1 MRYFT
6 LLVLILL
13 NSSVIFSNSVNL
25 TANEI
30 MDQVD
35 QRSVPDTMTAQIRL
49 TLINKKNRKRVRH
62 LMTYAKEID
71 QDDYQVLFFRSPA
84 DVKGTGFLTIDY
96 NDPQRDNAQ
105 WLYLPALQKVK
116 RIATTDQHRD
126 FIGSDFSYA
135 DISGFELDDYQFNRL
150 SDVTI
155 KSKNMNT
162 YQIEAVPNSDALI
175 KSLGYQR
182 VLLFVDSESLMI
194 VRAIYYLNK
203 RNHRKLFD
211 VKKLEQIDGYWLA
224 TQLLMLSKEG
234 SRTTHRSILVQDQ
247 IVLNQAI
254 PDHFF
259 TTQYLKERL

>member
-1 MRYFT
+1 
-6 LLVLILL
+6 
-13 NSSVIFSNSVNL
+13 
-25 TANEI
+25 
-30 MDQVD
+30 
-35 QRSVPDTMTAQIRL
+35 
-49 TLINKKNRKRVRH
+49 
-62 LMTYAKEID
+62 
-71 QDDYQVLFFRSPA
+71 
-84 DVKGTGFLTIDY
+84 

-126 FIGSDFSYA
+126 FMGSDFSYA